1 MSYKLITAAFSLLVA
16 SGCHSSASDDRKQAT
31 KRADGAPIFRS
42 KFGDCDERVSPSA
55 NMKPNLG
62 GFPIVSSIDVSNQY
76 VGLIGELSYSETV
89 KRGLDWDKDGFLEN
103 KINAERYFDR
113 TDLLEDFSIDKRAIS
128 LQDAFVIVSSRPA
141 PCPGEGGV
149 CAKPDL
155 EGGYLMTGLSTF
167 GSAATQVAE
176 GEPVAIQ
183 FVFKNKNDY
192 QMFFDERIE
201 ADFDAI
207 VFYPKNAERQLD
219 MAALGVWSIVSPIN
233 QRSEKFWVFDSDRT
247 ISDFRSDEL
256 GVKRH
261 ARMLFCSIG

>member
-167 GSAATQVAE
+167 GSAAKAVRSITRGRNPRHGRLSRRPIANLLRTLGQRE
-176 GEPVAIQ
+176 KRRLGIRRGSRDEPLHDASLGWTDMV
-183 FVFKNKNDY
+183 V
-192 QMFFDERIE
+192 RIPHLHVS
-201 ADFDAI
+201 DSG
-207 VFYPKNAERQLD
+207 V
-219 MAALGVWSIVSPIN
+219 LG
-233 QRSEKFWVFDSDRT
+233 K
-247 ISDFRSDEL
+247 
-256 GVKRH
+256 
-261 ARMLFCSIG
+261 